1 MRCTDD
7 TTGACASLIFFIFFF
22 TFAVYCV
29 KFFRDPLPPDKVKP
43 RFSWTIDF
51 SGAIPMVKPVVLV
64 LSLLRASSR
73 SFESS

>member
-1 MRCTDD
+1 
-7 TTGACASLIFFIFFF
+7 
-22 TFAVYCV
+22 V

-43 RFSWTIDF
+43 KSNWKAD
-51 SGAIPMVKPVVLV
+51 SPGPIPMVKPFVLN